1 MQKVKITGLEVT
13 ARHGVLAEEKVNA
26 QPFVFDATIDCDFS
40 AAALNDDLN
49 LTVNYAEACQAL
61 TDFCKGNCF
70 NLIETLACRSARL
83 LLEKFPIANRAKVT
97 VHKPEAPIGLPF
109 KDVSVTAAAERNKA
123 LLSLGSSAGDRKQT
137 LDGALSALDG
147 VDGVK
152 ILKVS
157 KYIETEPYGGAAK
170 NMFLNCA
177 AVAECL
183 ISPRRLLE
191 EIHKIEKS
199 FGRVRTV
206 RWGDRTLD
214 IDIVFFGDKA
224 IAEEGLCVPHPDY
237 LNRPFVLVP
246 LKEIAPDFVCPK
258 TFKRIADM

>member
-1 MQKVKITGLEVT
+1 M
-13 ARHGVLAEEKVNA
+13 
-26 QPFVFDATIDCDFS
+26 
-40 AAALNDDLN
+40 
-49 LTVNYAEACQAL
+49 
-61 TDFCKGNCF
+61 
-70 NLIETLACRSARL
+70 
-83 LLEKFPIANRAKVT
+83 
-97 VHKPEAPIGLPF
+97 
-109 KDVSVTAAAERNKA
+109 
-123 LLSLGSSAGDRKQT
+123 
-137 LDGALSALDG
+137 
-147 VDGVK
+147 DGVK

>member
-1 MQKVKITGLEVT
+1 MQKVKITGLEVI

-40 AAALNDDLN
+40 AAAVNDDLS
-49 LTVNYAEACQAL
+49 LTVNYAEACRAL
-61 TDFCKGNCF
+61 ADFCKENCF

-83 LLEKFPIANRAKVT
+83 LLEKFPVANRAEVT

-109 KDVSVTAAAERNKA
+109 KDVSVTVAAERNKA

-152 ILKVS
+152 LLKVS

-183 ISPRRLLE
+183 ISPRQLLD
-191 EIHKIEKS
+191 EIHKIEKG

-214 IDIVFFGDKA
+214 IDIVFFGDKV

-246 LKEIAPDFVCPK
+246 LKEIAPDFACPK